1 MRGAGAAAQGGVGEK
16 WLKINQVVRDSKVA
30 ILGLQETH
38 LVDEKREELNKLFN
52 LSMKVYS
59 TADPENP
66 SGARGVAIA
75 INKRLVNT
83 EETSCHVVVP
93 GRALHLTVKWS
104 RQSNMVILVIYAPND
119 PQQNENFWDTIQN
132 EIRARGLAKPE
143 ILMGDFNIVE
153 SPMDRYPQRPDQA
166 SAVEALQRVCLQWRL
181 KDEWRA
187 RYHDERVYT
196 YLQTATGSQSRIDRL
211 YMNPRMAV
219 NAVEWETMGPG
230 FATDH
235 QLVRCVLTN
244 RDKPYIGHGRW
255 RMHSMLLTD
264 TEFCKQVKE
273 KGMKLQ
279 EALNALGTRSASRN
293 PQMLYASFKED
304 VRNIAKARAKERVPK
319 IERKIAAM
327 REDMKE
333 LNKTATESNGNAEAA
348 CKAALLQSEI
358 VELEVK
364 RFGSKRAAVAARD
377 WLEGETISKY
387 WMRLNKV
394 SSTDETVYE
403 LARPGTD
410 PTEYATRSDIMAE
423 IAKTHYDEVQKDD
436 DKPAPEE
443 HRRAIDGV
451 IEVIERSLTEAQ
463 RRDMSEGIEYSEV
476 ESAIQEAA
484 NGKAPGLDGLP
495 SELWKEMITR
505 YKSDKAKR
513 RPAFNIVAAM
523 RDVYNDIVDHGTAPG
538 TDFAAGWICPI
549 YKKSDKRQI
558 SNYRPITLLNADY
571 KILTKVL
578 ANRLAEV
585 AGDLIHPDQAGFV
598 PGRKIHHQTKLTKMV
613 IDYCEAEEVNGAI
626 IALDQEKAYDKVDHD
641 YLWKVLERL
650 NFPPKFINTIKA
662 LYKDATSVVAVNGVL
677 SDSFEIVRGMRQGDP
692 MSCILFDLAIE
703 PLAEA
708 LRKSTL
714 RGIELPGAAGRL
726 ITTLFA
732 DDTTAYLHEQDS
744 YSELKG
750 ILQKWCQAARAKFN
764 VPKTEVI
771 PVGSREYRDRVRET
785 RRLSP
790 EDEPIEDNIRI
801 VPEGVAVRS
810 LGAWIG
816 NGVDDT
822 VPWEPIIKKI
832 RTNLDKWQSRRP
844 TLRGKKLIVGLEV
857 GSRTQYLTR
866 VQTMPKSVEDRLEK
880 IIRGFVWDG
889 QKRPPV
895 SLGTLQ
901 KKVEEGGIGLLDI
914 KARNEAIDLMW
925 VKEYLNLAPSRPKWA
940 AIADALFARAT
951 DPTSRAAGHEAL
963 LNPFLQTWDASTH
976 HKRNLPKDLARL
988 ITTAKKYDV
997 RVTVR
1002 NPDEQIKGLM
1012 PGWYHIGNQP
1022 GSYKTNTV
1030 AGRCLRANHGV
1041 RTVADAGMVALRA
1054 HRSYHQPGGKHR
1066 NMPSCKCYDCT
1077 RDREVKGCDNP
1088 SRCVQAAQRLIERLR
1103 QIWKPTEERL
1113 SDGLTLRPTQKRE
1126 NVVARREGTEVI
1138 FNPTVS
1144 ERAPLAGIFRVFGL
1158 EDRAAIDEPATR
1170 PRRGFA
1176 VEEEALTA
1184 YTDGSAKEGG
1194 ERGPRAGSG
1203 IYCGDGHALTT
1214 AVRLPSS
1221 LPQTNQAAEVFAVS
1235 VIAARAP
1242 PFAPLKIVSDS
1253 EYVIDGLTKELL
1265 TWEEQGWIGVEN
1277 SAMFK
1282 DAAARLRARSART
1295 SFQWVKGH
1303 SGVPGNEAADKLA
1316 DEGAEMDA
1324 NMATQLPPLPKKYLA
1339 KGARMTALTQGLAY
1353 RGIKDENP
1361 GEERLSTS
1369 RMVQRI
1375 IATVT
1380 ELSGARMT
1388 EAKLWTSLRSPDVAR
1403 KVGDFLWRCLHD
1415 SLRIGKFWRHIAG
1428 YEMRAACACCG
1439 TEESIEHI
1447 LVDCDAEATQEIRRL
1462 TKAVVKKRTGRDTDL
1477 ALGEI
1482 LGATAVTYKGR
1493 VTDETQAGALDR
1505 FFRIVVTESAYL
1517 IWKIRCERTID
1528 RKETPERWHSRKEA
1542 REKWYYTLNKRL
1554 MLDRT
1559 LTSNRFGRKAVS
1571 AEAVTKTWEGILN
1584 VERNEQEHWLK
1595 LKGVLVGRLEQHG

>member
-1 MRGAGAAAQGGVGEK
+1 MRGAGAATQGGVGEK
-16 WLKINQVVRDSKVA
+16 WLKINQVVRDNKVA

-66 SGARGVAIA
+66 SAARGVAIVV
-75 INKRLVNT
+75 NKRLVNT
-83 EETSCHVVVP
+83 EEANCQVVVP

-104 RQSNMVILVIYAPND
+104 RQSSIVILAIYAPND
-119 PQQNENFWDTIQN
+119 PQQNENFWNTIQN
-132 EIRARGLAKPE
+132 KMREKGLARPG

-153 SPMDRYPQRPDQA
+153 SPMDRHPPRPDQA
-166 SAVEALQRVCLQWRL
+166 NAVEALQRLCLRMRL
-181 KDEWRA
+181 KDEWRE
-187 RYHDERVYT
+187 RHKDERMYT

-211 YMNPRMAV
+211 YMDSRMAV
-219 NAVEWETMGPG
+219 NAVEWKTVGPG

-235 QLVRCVLTN
+235 QLTCCVLTN
-244 RDKPYIGHGRW
+244 RDKPYIGRGRW
-255 RMHSMLLTD
+255 RMHNMLLMD
-264 TEFCKQVKE
+264 NEFCKQLKE
-273 KGMKLQ
+273 KGMRFQ
-279 EALNALGTRSASRN
+279 DALNTLGTRTASRN
-293 PQMLYASFKED
+293 PQTLYASFKED
-304 VRNIAKARAKERVPK
+304 IRNIAKARAKERVPK
-319 IERKIAAM
+319 IERKIVAM
-327 REDMKE
+327 RKDMKE
-333 LNKTATESNGNAEAA
+333 LNRVATECGDNAEAA
-348 CKAALLQSEI
+348 CKAALLQTEI
-358 VELEVK
+358 AELEMK

-377 WLEGETISKY
+377 WLEGETVSKY
-387 WMRLNKV
+387 WMRLNKAMN
-394 SSTDETVYE
+394 TDETVYE
-403 LARPGTD
+403 LARPGTN
-410 PTEYATRSDIMAE
+410 PTEYATRSDAMAE
-423 IAKTHYDEVQKDD
+423 IAKSHYNEVQSDD
-436 DKPAPEE
+436 DKPTLED
-443 HRRAIDGV
+443 HQRAIDGV
-451 IEVIERSLTEAQ
+451 TNVIERSLTETQ
-463 RRDMSEGIEYSEV
+463 TRDMSGGIEYSEV
-476 ESAIQEAA
+476 ERAIQEAA

-495 SELWKEMITR
+495 SELWKEMINR
-505 YKSDKAKR
+505 YKGDKTKR
-513 RPAFNIVAAM
+513 RPTFNIVAAM
-523 RDVYNDIVDHGTAPG
+523 RDMYNDIMDHGTAPG

-641 YLWKVLERL
+641 YLWKVLEKF
-650 NFPPKFINTIKA
+650 NFPPKFINTIRE
-662 LYKDATSVVAVNGVL
+662 LYKGATSVVAVNGVL
-677 SDSFEIVRGMRQGDP
+677 SSKFEIVRGMRQGDP

-726 ITTLFA
+726 IATLFA

-744 YSELKG
+744 YAELKR

-771 PVGSREYRDRVRET
+771 PVGAREYRDRVRET

-790 EDEPIEDNIRI
+790 SDEPIKDNIRI

-832 RTNLDKWQSRRP
+832 RTNLEKWQNRHP
-844 TLRGKKLIVGLEV
+844 TMRGKKLIVGLEV

-866 VQTMPKSVEDRLEK
+866 VQTMPKAIEDRLEK
-880 IIRGFVWDG
+880 MIRDFVWDG
-889 QKRPPV
+889 QKRPLV
-895 SLGTLQ
+895 SLEMLQ
-901 KKVEEGGIGLLDI
+901 RTVEEGGIGLLDI
-914 KARNEAIDLMW
+914 KARNEAIDLLW
-925 VKEYLNLAPSRPKWA
+925 AKEYLNLAPSRPKWTT
-940 AIADALFARAT
+940 IADALFAKAT

-963 LNPFLQTWDASTH
+963 LNPFLQTWDVSTH

-988 ITTAKKYDV
+988 IRTAKKYDV

-1022 GSYKTNTV
+1022 GNYKTNTV
-1030 AGRCLRANHGV
+1030 AGRCLRASHGV
-1041 RTVADAGMVALRA
+1041 RTIADASMVTLRA
-1054 HRSYHQPGGKHR
+1054 HRNYHQPGCKHR
-1066 NMPSCKCYDCT
+1066 NVPSCKCYDCK

-1088 SRCVQAAQRLIERLR
+1088 SRCVQAAQRLVERLH
-1103 QIWKPTEERL
+1103 QIWKPTDERL
-1113 SDGLTLRPTQKRE
+1113 NDGLTLRPTQKRK
-1126 NVVARREGTEVI
+1126 NIAARREGNEVI

-1144 ERAPLAGIFRVFGL
+1144 EHAPLAGIFRVFGL
-1158 EDRAAIDEPATR
+1158 EDRAAADEPATR
-1170 PRRGFA
+1170 PRRGFT

-1194 ERGPRAGSG
+1194 ERGPRAGCG
-1203 IYCGDGHALTT
+1203 IYCGNGHVLT
-1214 AVRLPSS
+1214 AAIRLPDS

-1242 PFAPLKIVSDS
+1242 PFAPLQIVSDS

-1277 SAMFK
+1277 SEIFK

-1324 NMATQLPPLPKKYLA
+1324 NAATQLPPPQKKYLA
-1339 KGARMTALTQGLAY
+1339 KGARMTALTQSLAY
-1353 RGIKDENP
+1353 RGIKREKP
-1361 GEERLSTS
+1361 GEERLSTM
-1369 RMVQRI
+1369 RMVQRVT
-1375 IATVT
+1375 ATIT
-1380 ELSGARMT
+1380 ELSGTRMT
-1388 EAKLWTSLRSPDVAR
+1388 EARLWTLLRSPDVAR
-1403 KVGDFLWRCLHD
+1403 KAGDFLWRCLHD
-1415 SLRIGKFWRHIAG
+1415 SLRIGKFWRNIAG
-1428 YEMRAACACCG
+1428 CEMREVCAHCG
-1439 TEESIEHI
+1439 TEESIEHV
-1447 LVDCDAEATQEIRRL
+1447 LVECDAIATQEIRRL
-1462 TKAVVKKRTGRDTDL
+1462 TKAVIKKRTGRDTDL
-1477 ALGEI
+1477 TLGEM
-1482 LGATAVTYKGR
+1482 LGAAAVTYKGR
-1493 VTDETQAGALDR
+1493 VADETQAGALDR
-1505 FFRIVVTESAYL
+1505 FFRIVVTESVYL
-1517 IWKIRCERTID
+1517 VWKIRCERAID
-1528 RKETPERWHSRKEA
+1528 RRETPERWHSKREA

-1554 MLDRT
+1554 ALDRT
-1559 LTSNRFGRKAVS
+1559 LTSGRFGRKAVS
-1571 AEAVTKTWEGILN
+1571 AEMVTKTWEGVLN

-1595 LKGVLVGRLEQHG
+1595 LKGVLVGRLESNG